1 MSDILD
7 YKRSENTTNRVC
19 FYEDKSKRYR
29 YSCDKFVIYA
39 DNLEELY
46 ATLGYYPAM
55 CGIKRTE
62 LVSLHSWL
70 VTTRLPPL
78 RMLRP

>member
-62 LVSLHSWL
+62 LATGETEYFYCSVD
-70 VTTRLPPL
+70 
-78 RMLRP
+78 